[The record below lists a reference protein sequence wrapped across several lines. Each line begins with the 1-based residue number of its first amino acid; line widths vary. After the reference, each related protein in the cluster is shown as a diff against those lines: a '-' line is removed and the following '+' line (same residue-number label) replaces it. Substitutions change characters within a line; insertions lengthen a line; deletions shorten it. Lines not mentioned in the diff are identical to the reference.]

1 MPCGELANPLEHGQ
15 RIGHPQKCQV
25 LIERLPVHG
34 RFDSRHLQQGL
45 HFGRKGQLSAAL
57 AVVERLD
64 SKMIARQ
71 KQFRRRRAQIAD
83 GKCEHAIQPIQA
95 LHTVLFV
102 KMNHCFRVG
111 MRAKTVP
118 LALEVAAQIGEV
130 VNFAVV
136 GNPDRAVF
144 VAHRHVAV
152 GRKIENGQPPAAQP
166 NVPAIRETA
175 LPEPGIVGAAV
186 RLHLR
191 HAGEGLRVAPVR
203 DSADAAHRLRL
214 SRSATRKSSPWNG
227 TSAQPESRSRSIPAR
242 RPENRSEENTG
253 TGKAE
258 PENPAADRASA

>member
-1 MPCGELANPLEHGQ
+1 
-15 RIGHPQKCQV
+15 
-25 LIERLPVHG
+25 
-34 RFDSRHLQQGL
+34 
-45 HFGRKGQLSAAL
+45 
-57 AVVERLD
+57 
-64 SKMIARQ
+64 
-71 KQFRRRRAQIAD
+71 
-83 GKCEHAIQPIQA
+83 
-95 LHTVLFV
+95 
-102 KMNHCFRVG
+102 

-191 HAGEGLRVAPVR
+191 HAGEGLRRFLEIHGAEDCAGSGRAAGFDAGVDHVALQRVR
-203 DSADAAHRLRL
+203 DDAERSSGSPGCCAP
-214 SRSATRKSSPWNG
+214 SRAG
-227 TSAQPESRSRSIPAR
+227 
-242 RPENRSEENTG
+242 
-253 TGKAE
+253 
-258 PENPAADRASA
+258 